1 MIVRDKDR
9 DIKRLK
15 NEAEDLRDQ
24 IISKEQKISEMEV
37 EKAKLQAEIKTI
49 RSEQQRQLQR
59 VEEATQWERDRLQ
72 KEIIEARQTLEK
84 LKGQNL

>member
-24 IISKEQKISEMEV
+24 IISKEQKISEM
-37 EKAKLQAEIKTI
+37 
-49 RSEQQRQLQR
+49 
-59 VEEATQWERDRLQ
+59 
-72 KEIIEARQTLEK
+72 
-84 LKGQNL
+84 

>member
-1 MIVRDKDR
+1 MVVRDKDR

-49 RSEQQRQLQR
+49 RSEQ
-59 VEEATQWERDRLQ
+59 
-72 KEIIEARQTLEK
+72 
-84 LKGQNL
+84 

>member
-15 NEAEDLRDQ
+15 NEAEDLRDL

-49 RSEQQRQLQR
+49 RSEQ
-59 VEEATQWERDRLQ
+59 
-72 KEIIEARQTLEK
+72 
-84 LKGQNL
+84 

>member
-1 MIVRDKDR
+1 MVVRDKDR

>member
-15 NEAEDLRDQ
+15 NEAEDLRDL

-37 EKAKLQAEIKTI
+37 EKAKLQA
-49 RSEQQRQLQR
+49 SP
-59 VEEATQWERDRLQ
+59 LQ
-72 KEIIEARQTLEK
+72 KGASSENKSTAKQPDSK
-84 LKGQNL
+84 LLRVVTVNVTSAGWR

>member
-15 NEAEDLRDQ
+15 NEAEDLRDL

-59 VEEATQWERDRLQ
+59 V
-72 KEIIEARQTLEK
+72 
-84 LKGQNL
+84 